1 MAIQL
6 VLYSIPMKLHTH
18 SLHWIARFLL
28 AAVLLQAL
36 APAWAGV
43 RGSAD
48 KPLLEICTAVGTQWI
63 KQGAQSSDQSSSKP
77 SAQTSDQSSV
87 DQSSVD
93 HSTSHKH
100 CVFCASTAAVDSFDA
115 SALLVNHTS
124 SDVVSPSAMPLVG
137 IFSGHRIRSRAP
149 PL

>member
-1 MAIQL
+1 MAIQP
-6 VLYSIPMKLHTH
+6 VLYSTPMKLHTH
-18 SLHWIARFLL
+18 SLRWIAHFLL

-36 APAWAGV
+36 APAWAGA

-63 KQGAQSSDQSSSKP
+63 KQGEKSSAQSSNQSS
-77 SAQTSDQSSV
+77 T
-87 DQSSVD
+87 D
-93 HSTSHKH
+93 HSSSHKH
-100 CVFCASTAAVDSFDA
+100 CVFCASTAAVDPFDA
-115 SALLVNHTS
+115 SNLLVNHAS
-124 SDVVSPSAMPLVG
+124 SDVVSPSAMLLVG